1 MSFDLTLFQ
10 ELLLLSH
17 RYLSQAKDRAFLARK
32 MADHWTGLADGEE
45 RLRASR
51 KPSGTF
57 SAATVEKILK
67 GEE

>member
-1 MSFDLTLFQ
+1 MSFDLQLFQ
-10 ELLLLSH
+10 ELMLVGN

-32 MADHWTGLADGEE
+32 MADHWKGLAEGEE
-45 RLRASR
+45 RLRTSR

-57 SAATVEKILK
+57 SAATVDKILK